1 MGLYFFPFN
10 QRSSLRKEM
19 KDQDSQT
26 IQAKILDKL
35 PEGFLFLYEN
45 ATQARAPSWPR
56 GLRFPPWHSFT

>member
-1 MGLYFFPFN
+1 
-10 QRSSLRKEM
+10 M

-45 ATQARAPSWPR
+45 ATQARAPS
-56 GLRFPPWHSFT
+56 